1 MSTTDFLRRAF
12 ETGLAD
18 SFYDEDS
25 KCPNCARK
33 VKDDWQTKRLESL
46 MQSWR
51 KGDFLQYT
59 KFEEVPEKG
68 GKKKNRR
75 LGPFFRRTKEYVKTP
90 LLLNGK
96 IPIHTF
102 CHYCDAWLE
111 AYAKILNG
119 RFVGIIEVEA
129 DGEEKEFIRMPPETT
144 AKALREEFERRLSH
158 LRESCKHEK
167 SRWMDIEWAPAHF
180 SGRALVCLG
189 CEEMLKR
196 KPRLWAS
203 TVRNESRKLR

>member
-1 MSTTDFLRRAF
+1 
-12 ETGLAD
+12 
-18 SFYDEDS
+18 
-25 KCPNCARK
+25 
-33 VKDDWQTKRLESL
+33 